1 MQLLMNLLK
10 CGEIFIDV
18 FRHDNINVIELFQLS
33 VAALR
38 PVMEILSSYPRA
50 GVQVLML
57 CTPQQF
63 GSHMTD

>member
-38 PVMEILSSYPRA
+38 PVMEILSSYPEQESR
-50 GVQVLML
+50 
-57 CTPQQF
+57 
-63 GSHMTD
+63 S

>member
-1 MQLLMNLLK
+1 MNLLK

-38 PVMEILSSYPRA
+38 PVMEILSSYPEQESR
-50 GVQVLML
+50 
-57 CTPQQF
+57 
-63 GSHMTD
+63 S